1 MFLKGVSAMS
11 SPYPIPVSATQ
22 VGTYFVGQYYQVLQ
36 QEPHLVHQ
44 FYSDSSTMVRVD
56 GNIRETAAAM
66 LVLFSSLSS
75 LHCIIF
81 KKNKRIMLSF
91 GNNDPFSYWF
101 LLFIYALT
109 EWYYRLIDSVSFFLF
124 LAIFIWKQI
133 HALVMSLNFTG
144 IEIKTAYSLESWNG
158 GVLVMVSGSVQV
170 KDFNIRR
177 KFMQM
182 FFLAPQEKG
191 YFVLNDI
198 FHYIDEEQI
207 HQHPTV
213 LLAQHNLDLKLN
225 AFVTNP
231 EPVPSYMLGG
241 DIHGRE
247 FLAHDDAKENGLV
260 DKYSFL
266 EQQLQQAPAS
276 ESIVENNSVHES
288 NGLLLHT
295 VNSVQEH
302 VPPTIEEPVGE
313 PQKQTY
319 ASILRV
325 AKGQPAPLVVPQV
338 PVNKNTPPV
347 SDLDHDHH
355 HNNSNAIEVSGVDMV
370 DGISPIEYEGELKSV
385 YVRNLP
391 NTVSESE
398 IMEEFKKFGEI
409 SPDGVVIRSRKDV
422 GVCYAF
428 VEFEDITSVHHAVK
442 AGIAQVAGQQVY
454 IEERRPNSYIPSRGG
469 SMYFFPFSFHG
480 YPEHEDYESVAIETV
495 DAICFLL
502 LIEVVKIFRTG
513 RGRGRGSYPTDA
525 SRGRFGARSYG
536 RGGAYNGND
545 RDHSRSRGNGYY
557 RPTPRQD

>member
-1 MFLKGVSAMS
+1 MA

-56 GNIRETAAAM
+56 GNTRETAAAM
-66 LVLFSSLSS
+66 L
-75 LHCIIF
+75 
-81 KKNKRIMLSF
+81 
-91 GNNDPFSYWF
+91 
-101 LLFIYALT
+101 
-109 EWYYRLIDSVSFFLF
+109 
-124 LAIFIWKQI
+124 QI

-170 KDFNIRR
+170 KDFNFRR
-177 KFMQM
+177 KFMQT

-207 HQHPTV
+207 HQHPAV

-225 AFVTNP
+225 AFMTNP

-247 FLAHDDAKENGLV
+247 FLAPDDAKENGLV
-260 DKYSFL
+260 DKYRFP
-266 EQQLQQAPAS
+266 EQQLQHAPES

-295 VNSVQEH
+295 VNTVQEH

-338 PVNKNTPPV
+338 PVNKNMPPV
-347 SDLDHDHH
+347 SDLEHDHH
-355 HNNSNAIEVSGVDMV
+355 HNNSSNAVEVSGADMV
-370 DGISPIEYEGELKSV
+370 NEISPVEYEGELKSV

-428 VEFEDITSVHHAVK
+428 VEFEDMTSVHNAVK

-469 SMYFFPFSFHG
+469 
-480 YPEHEDYESVAIETV
+480 
-495 DAICFLL
+495 
-502 LIEVVKIFRTG
+502 R

-536 RGGAYNGND
+536 RGGAYDGND

-557 RPTPRQD
+557 RPTPRQDRVLPGYQASRNGETS

>member
-1 MFLKGVSAMS
+1 
-11 SPYPIPVSATQ
+11 
-22 VGTYFVGQYYQVLQ
+22 
-36 QEPHLVHQ
+36 
-44 FYSDSSTMVRVD
+44 
-56 GNIRETAAAM
+56 
-66 LVLFSSLSS
+66 
-75 LHCIIF
+75 
-81 KKNKRIMLSF
+81 
-91 GNNDPFSYWF
+91 
-101 LLFIYALT
+101 
-109 EWYYRLIDSVSFFLF
+109 
-124 LAIFIWKQI
+124 
-133 HALVMSLNFTG
+133 MSLNFTG
-144 IEIKTAYSLESWNG
+144 IEIKTAYSLKSWNG

-170 KDFNIRR
+170 KDFNFRR
-177 KFMQM
+177 KFMQT

-198 FHYIDEEQI
+198 FHYIDEDQI
-207 HQHPTV
+207 HQHPAV

-247 FLAHDDAKENGLV
+247 FLAPDDAKENGLV
-260 DKYSFL
+260 DKYRFP
-266 EQQLQQAPAS
+266 EKQLQHAPES

-295 VNSVQEH
+295 VNTVREH

-338 PVNKNTPPV
+338 PVNKNTSPV

-355 HNNSNAIEVSGVDMV
+355 LNNSSNAVEVSGADMV
-370 DGISPIEYEGELKSV
+370 NELSPVEYEGELKSV

-428 VEFEDITSVHHAVK
+428 VEFEDMTSVHNAVK

-469 SMYFFPFSFHG
+469 SIPATSRSRTRIDNG
-480 YPEHEDYESVAIETV
+480 SVAIETV
-495 DAICFLL
+495 DAICFLF

-513 RGRGRGSYPTDA
+513 RGRGRGSYLTDA

-536 RGGAYNGND
+536 RGGAYDGND

-557 RPTPRQD
+557 RPTPRQDRVLPGYQASRNGETS